1 VAIVQD
7 YVVFDT
13 VYSSVAILVSFQFA
27 RLLPPILTYII
38 VSSKRLG
45 SRTGSIATIVAS
57 AILKNA
63 LVHASRQ
70 AWTALT

>member
-1 VAIVQD
+1 VAIVQA
-7 YVVFDT
+7 YLVFDT

-38 VSSKRLG
+38 VSSRRLE
-45 SRTGSIATIVAS
+45 SRTGNIAIIVAS
-57 AILKNA
+57 ATLKNE

-70 AWTALT
+70 ALAA